1 MESLSAE
8 EQRKKLEKRT
18 YMREYMKRRYNE
30 KLEDCRDYSKSIK
43 CKKANDLPA
52 EELAR
57 FGKYLSYV
65 YKLRVIKQKLPP
77 EIFQEICE
85 EDTIE
90 T

>member
-1 MESLSAE
+1 METPTTE
-8 EQRKKLEKRT
+8 KKKLEKRT
-18 YMREYMKRRYNE
+18 YMREYMARRYQE
-30 KLEDCRDYSKSIK
+30 KKEHCREYAKAIK
-43 CKKANDLPA
+43 CRKTNDLPA

-65 YKLRVIKQKLPP
+65 HKLRVIKQKLPP